1 MKVCLGGTF
10 NSIHRGHAALIGAAF
25 LVSDDVEIGLS
36 SDALAS
42 KKQHPVKP
50 YAERKRQLDAFLKS
64 RGWSAKI
71 RQITDVYGFA
81 AEKEFEAIVVS
92 EETLDNAYL
101 INVRRAELGLPGLK
115 IVTIPIIK
123 DAKGQKL
130 SSGD

>member
-10 NSIHRGHAALIGAAF
+10 NAIHRGHAALIGAAF
-25 LVSDDVEIGLS
+25 LIGDDIEIGLT

-50 YAERKRQLDAFLKS
+50 YAERKKELELFLVS
-64 RGWSAKI
+64 HGWSAKI

-101 INVRRAELGLPGLK
+101 INMRRSERGLPGLK

-123 DAKGQKL
+123 DGKGQKL
-130 SSGD
+130 SSGA